1 MHSYSAHA
9 PTREQSKVQT
19 MLVMMMPA
27 AKEVLP
33 VEAVPMAAARVHED
47 HVVSSALHEHH
58 AALHSIKICADLA
71 QCAIGA

>member
-1 MHSYSAHA
+1 
-9 PTREQSKVQT
+9 

-33 VEAVPMAAARVHED
+33 VEAVPMAAARVHEE

-58 AALHSIKICADLA
+58 AAVHSIMICA
-71 QCAIGA
+71 